1 MKSCHYCGSETE
13 DLRPYGPNH
22 SYVCFK
28 CAFATEER
36 SQMVQNNFLSQL
48 QAIEGPV
55 VIGTDAG
62 PIPLENSGISLED
75 VIIINNERKTLQ

>member
-1 MKSCHYCGSETE
+1 MKACHYCGTDKE

-28 CAFATEER
+28 CAFETPER
-36 SQMVQNNFLSQL
+36 AKEAENNFVTQL
-48 QAIEGPV
+48 LAVNGPV

-62 PIPLENSGISLED
+62 PIPLENSGINMED
-75 VIIINNERKTLQ
+75 VIIINDARKTSQ